1 MEHKL
6 FISFFLISTALSI
19 IRTEFYSSIDHMT
32 GLIFT
37 QRELVS
43 SLQDY
48 IAAEGAHIEK
58 LKRCLR
64 MFENVSKSV
73 PSHPETYMSNPV
85 TAYKFVRRLRN
96 AWIKVEELAHS
107 SPSKEFLSLISA
119 KSQRIPDDTDLDGI
133 TLGLLRLQET
143 YKLPPEKMRAL
154 APTAEEFLD
163 PDDSFHVA
171 RVAHENH
178 KFLYAF
184 LWMQDAHRQLDEG
197 KAAGVSQKE
206 VLRFLA
212 HFAFQM
218 GELPLAFQLTK
229 DLLDLDPSDD
239 IIPYQLAY
247 YQRLRESVQR
257 WHSAPAQ
264 VANFDIFMPSDK
276 RNIYEALCRGDGE
289 QVTSRR
295 QRALSCRYSTGGG
308 NPRLIY
314 APIKEEEEW
323 AHPHIIRYHD
333 LLSDMEIDI
342 IKNISRLKLQRA
354 MVLDKETGKRHASED
369 RVSKSAWL
377 SEKDDGVVA
386 RISQRIADATGLEME
401 TAEDLQVANYG
412 IGGQYEPHYDS
423 KLPNDTEFLANGG
436 RIATVL
442 IYMSDVE
449 MGGATVFPLIGA
461 ALKPKKGS
469 AVFWYNLLRNGQEDE
484 RTLHAA
490 CPVLTGSKWVSN
502 IWIRERGQE
511 FKRRCGL
518 SQSD

>member
-6 FISFFLISTALSI
+6 IISFILISTAVSI
-19 IRTEFYSSIDHMT
+19 IRTEFYSSIEHMT
-32 GLIFT
+32 GLLVT

-48 IAAEGAHIEK
+48 ITAEEVHIEK

-64 MFENVSKSV
+64 MFEDIGKSV

-85 TAYKFVRRLRN
+85 TAYKFVRRLMN
-96 AWIKVEELAHS
+96 AWIEVEELVNS
-107 SPSKEFLSLISA
+107 SPSKEFLGLMSA
-119 KSQRIPDDTDLDGI
+119 KSQQIPSEKDLNGVA
-133 TLGLLRLQET
+133 LGMLRLQET

-154 APTAEEFLD
+154 APTAEESLD
-163 PDDSFHVA
+163 PDDSFHMA
-171 RVAHENH
+171 RVAYENY
-178 KFLYAF
+178 KFHYAL
-184 LWMQDAHRQLDEG
+184 LWMQDADRQLEEG
-197 KAAGVSQKE
+197 KAAGVSQME
-206 VLRFLA
+206 VLQFLA
-212 HFAFQM
+212 PFAFQM
-218 GELPLAFQLTK
+218 EVPLAVQLTK
-229 DLLDLDPSDD
+229 DLLNLDLSDD
-239 IIPYQLAY
+239 IIPYQSAY
-247 YQRLRESVQR
+247 YQKLRDTVQT
-257 WHSAPAQ
+257 WLSALYYAD
-264 VANFDIFMPSDK
+264 FDIFMPSDNK
-276 RNIYEALCRGDGE
+276 IRYEALCRGDGK
-289 QVTSRR
+289 QLTSRR

-314 APIKEEEEW
+314 APLKEEEEW
-323 AHPHIIRYHD
+323 AHPQIIRYHD
-333 LLSDMEIDI
+333 FLSDMEIDI

-354 MVLDKETGKRHASED
+354 MVLDKETGKGHASEV

-377 SEKDDGVVA
+377 SEEDDSVVA
-386 RISQRIADATGLEME
+386 RISQKIADATGLDME
-401 TAEDLQVANYG
+401 TAEILQVANYG

-423 KLPNDTEFLANGG
+423 KLPNDTEFMASGD

-469 AVFWYNLLRNGQEDE
+469 AVFWYNLLRNGQTDK

-490 CPVLTGSKWVSN
+490 CPVLMGSKWVSN
-502 IWIRERGQE
+502 RWIRERGQE

-518 SQSD
+518 SKSD